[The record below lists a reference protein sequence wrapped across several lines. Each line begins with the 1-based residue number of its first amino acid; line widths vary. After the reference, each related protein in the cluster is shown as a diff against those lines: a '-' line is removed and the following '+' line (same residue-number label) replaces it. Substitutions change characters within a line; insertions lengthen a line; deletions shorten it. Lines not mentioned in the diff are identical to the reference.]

1 MISIYLADLIYDST
15 ETNHVVPLNVACLA
29 AYAKKKLN
37 DDVNIK
43 LFKYP
48 LELEKEINLN
58 PPDMLG
64 LSNYSWNE
72 RLNHHFCEI
81 VKGKDKQIITIL
93 GGPNIR
99 LDEIS
104 IEKYLKNNEYIDY
117 YIVGEGEIPFVELI
131 KKLQSD
137 LNDISLPPGCAKLH
151 NNKLIYTP
159 TNTRKQPKEYDY
171 ESPYLTGILDPFIK
185 DKKCTP
191 LFESNRGCP
200 FSCTYCA
207 WGVSQLSR
215 VRKKSLDIIFEEMDY
230 VRKHSA
236 GQQSWIF
243 ADANF
248 GMFDRDIDIA
258 KHINKIRKKY
268 GFPAHVTLWDSKNTT
283 SRNIKI
289 SEALEDKSGY
299 IAIQSTDLS
308 VLKNSGRGNIKFD
321 GLKKRL
327 LDYKNKSKETQT
339 DILIGLAGET
349 FKSHMKTLHDSFDLG
364 FDIIQPYNVRLL
376 AGTDYE
382 SDEQR
387 KLYEIGTKF
396 RLIFGSYGVYDNK
409 LVFEIEESVRSTK
422 DMGEDELES
431 FKILHW
437 LIYFCWNI
445 GIFKPLL
452 NYAFKELKI
461 NPIDIFLHI
470 LKTKN
475 NNLRKLFSSM
485 KNESRSEWFDT
496 EEDLMHYYSNV
507 KNRND
512 LKEFKKLNAWWIAK
526 LYSNNL
532 LLNNLYDDIVSYIE
546 SYYTKKGLNDVVWSE
561 IKNINLQLL
570 CFGNLSRSEQ
580 GDPISVHG
588 KTLFYLN
595 RDSNYIDKS
604 NVQIY
609 IYRDKKSAQWWDF
622 YLDGNSHSD
631 VPINTFLSAL
641 ENGGSSKLLNSI
653 SICSSADNTNF
664 LREQESVSIANLEL

>member
-1 MISIYLADLIYDST
+1 MLNIYLADLVYDST

-29 AYAKKKLN
+29 AYAKKELN
-37 DDVNIK
+37 DGVNIK

-58 PPDMLG
+58 PPDVLG

-72 RLNHHFCEI
+72 RLNYHFCKI
-81 VKGKDKQIITIL
+81 VKSKNQQIVTIL

-99 LDEIS
+99 LDNSS
-104 IEKYLKNNEYIDY
+104 IEKYLKNNEYINY

-131 KKLQSD
+131 KKFQSD
-137 LNDISLPPGCAKLH
+137 LDDISLPPGCAKLH
-151 NNKLIYTP
+151 NNRLIYIP

-185 DKKCTP
+185 DKKCIP

-230 VRKHSA
+230 VRRYSA
-236 GQQSWIF
+236 KQQSWIF

-258 KHINKIRKKY
+258 KHINKIRGKY

-289 SEALEDKSGY
+289 SEVLEDKSGY

-308 VLKNSGRGNIKFD
+308 VLKKSGRGNIKFD
-321 GLKKRL
+321 GLKQRL
-327 LDYKNKSKETQT
+327 LDFKHKSKETQT

-349 FKSHMKTLHDSFDLG
+349 YESHMKTLRDSFNLG
-364 FDIIQPYNVRLL
+364 FDIIQPYNIRLL
-376 AGTDYE
+376 PGTDYE
-382 SDEQR
+382 SEEQR
-387 KLYEIGTKF
+387 KLYKVGTKF
-396 RLIFGSYGVYDNK
+396 RLIFGSYGVYDDE

-422 DMGEDELES
+422 DMSEEELES
-431 FKILHW
+431 FKVLHW

-445 GIFKPLL
+445 GVFKPLL
-452 NYAFKELKI
+452 KYAFKELKI
-461 NPIDIFLHI
+461 NPVDVFLHI

-475 NNLRKLFSSM
+475 INLRKLFTSM
-485 KNESRSEWFDT
+485 KGESLSEWFDKK
-496 EEDLMHYYSNV
+496 EDLIRYYKND
-507 KNRND
+507 KNRKN
-512 LKEFKKLNAWWIAK
+512 LKEFKKLNVWWIAK
-526 LYSNNL
+526 LYSSSI
-532 LLNNLYDDIVSYIE
+532 LLNHLYNEIVFCIE
-546 SYYTKKGLNDVVWSE
+546 SYYIKKELNDVVLSE
-561 IKNINLQLL
+561 LKNINLQLL
-570 CFGNLSRSEQ
+570 CSGSLSKSEQ
-580 GDPISVHG
+580 GAPIPVHG

-595 RDSNYIDKS
+595 RDDRYIDRS
-604 NVQIY
+604 NIQIY
-609 IYRDKKSAQWWDF
+609 IYRDKKSAQWWDY
-622 YLDGNSHSD
+622 YLDGNSHSN
-631 VPINTFLSAL
+631 VSINTFLSAL

-653 SICSSADNTNF
+653 AVSTSVDDTNF
-664 LREQESVSIANLEL
+664 LSKQI

>member
-1 MISIYLADLIYDST
+1 MLNIYLADLVYDST

-29 AYAKKKLN
+29 AYAK
-37 DDVNIK
+37 NIFGNSIK
-43 LFKYP
+43 IKIFKYP
-48 LELEKEINLN
+48 LELEKEIKLN
-58 PPDMLG
+58 PPDVLG

-81 VKGKDKQIITIL
+81 VKGQDKQITTIL

-99 LDEIS
+99 LDEVS
-104 IEKYLKNNEYIDY
+104 IEKYLNNNKNIDY

-131 KKLQSD
+131 KKFQSD
-137 LNDISLPPGCAKLH
+137 LNGTSLPPGCAKLH

-185 DKKCTP
+185 DKNCIP

-230 VRKHSA
+230 VRKHSV

-258 KHINKIRKKY
+258 KHINKIRKEY
-268 GFPAHVTLWDSKNTT
+268 RFPTDVTLWDSKNTT

-321 GLKKRL
+321 GLKQRL

-349 FKSHMKTLHDSFDLG
+349 SKSHMKTLYDSFDLG
-364 FDIIQPYNVRLL
+364 FDMIQPYNIRLL
-376 AGTDYE
+376 PGTDYE
-382 SDEQR
+382 SEEQR
-387 KLYEIGTKF
+387 KLYKIGTKF
-396 RLIFGSYGVYDNK
+396 RLIFGSYGIYNDK

-422 DMGEDELES
+422 DMSENELES

-452 NYAFKELKI
+452 KYANIELNI
-461 NPIDIFLHI
+461 NPMDVLLHV
-470 LKTKN
+470 LETKKN
-475 NNLRKLFSSM
+475 KLRELFSSM
-485 KNESRSEWFDT
+485 KNESTSEWFGTKKDLIAYY
-496 EEDLMHYYSNV
+496 EDAR
-507 KNRND
+507 NRNK

-526 LYSNNL
+526 LYSDND
-532 LLNNLYDDIVSYIE
+532 LLNILYDDIVLCIE
-546 SYYTKKGLNDVVWSE
+546 NHSVKKYSNDVVWDE
-561 IKNINLQLL
+561 LKNINSKLL
-570 CFGNLSRSEQ
+570 SFGDLSKSEQ
-580 GDPISVHG
+580 SPIISVHG
-588 KTLFYLN
+588 KTIYYLN
-595 RDSNYIDKS
+595 GDSRYVDKL
-604 NVQIY
+604 NMKIY
-609 IYRDKKSAQWWDF
+609 INRDNESAQWWDY
-622 YLDGNSHSD
+622 YLDGESYSD
-631 VPINTFLSAL
+631 VPINQFLSAL
-641 ENGGSSKLLNSI
+641 EKGGSSRLLNSVVV
-653 SICSSADNTNF
+653 
-664 LREQESVSIANLEL
+664 Q

>member
-137 LNDISLPPGCAKLH
+137 LNDISLPPGCAKLY

-185 DKKCTP
+185 DKKCIP

-258 KHINKIRKKY
+258 KHIQKIRKKY

-289 SEALEDKSGY
+289 SEALEDKNGY

-327 LDYKNKSKETQT
+327 LDYKSKSKETQT

-349 FKSHMKTLHDSFDLG
+349 SKSHMKTLYESFDLG
-364 FDIIQPYNVRLL
+364 FDLIQPYNIRMLQ
-376 AGTDYE
+376 GTEYE
-382 SDEQR
+382 SDYQR
-387 KLYEIGTKF
+387 KLYKVKTKF
-396 RLIFGSYGVYDNK
+396 RLIFGSYGVYDDK
-409 LVFEIEESVRSTK
+409 LVFEIEESVRGTK
-422 DMGEDELES
+422 DMSEEELES

-445 GIFKPLL
+445 GIFRPLL
-452 NYAFKELKI
+452 KYLNMELNINPMDILLKI
-461 NPIDIFLHI
+461 LE
-470 LKTKN
+470 TKN
-475 NNLRKLFSSM
+475 TNLEELFNSM
-485 KNESRSEWFDT
+485 KHDSKSEWFDKKK
-496 EEDLMHYYSNV
+496 DLIDDYSDK
-507 KNRND
+507 KNMNK

-526 LYSNNL
+526 LYNNNF
-532 LLNNLYDDIVSYIE
+532 LLNSLYNEIVFIAENKITQKKCNNPIWKELKNLNSKLISNDNLTQETKGDIVTI
-546 SYYTKKGLNDVVWSE
+546 
-561 IKNINLQLL
+561 
-570 CFGNLSRSEQ
+570 
-580 GDPISVHG
+580 HG
-588 KTLFYLN
+588 KSLFYLN
-595 RDSNYIDKS
+595 RDKEHIDKQ
-604 NVQIY
+604 NIQVR
-609 IYRDKKSAQWWDF
+609 IYRGKKSAEWWSY
-622 YLDGNSHSD
+622 YLDGSEYSKNT
-631 VPINTFLSAL
+631 INKFLSAL
-641 ENGGSSKLLNSI
+641 ENGGSAKLLNSI
-653 SICSSADNTNF
+653 AV
-664 LREQESVSIANLEL
+664 L